1 MQGGVYDGML
11 GVTGAKYSTPYDPRL
26 IKLIDDVCTEKRISH
41 EGVPIGMIF
50 VPSAKG
56 ISHQGD
62 EYTKPEHI
70 DLRADVLY
78 QTVLKLDE
86 NGF

>member
-1 MQGGVYDGML
+1 MDTSSFFACSSPAANSM
-11 GVTGAKYSTPYDPRL
+11 A
-26 IKLIDDVCTEKRISH
+26 H
-41 EGVPIGMIF
+41 EGVLIGMIF
-50 VPSAKG
+50 VPSVKG

-70 DLRADVLY
+70 DMGADVLY

>member
-1 MQGGVYDGML
+1 M
-11 GVTGAKYSTPYDPRL
+11 A
-26 IKLIDDVCTEKRISH
+26 H
-41 EGVPIGMIF
+41 EGVLIGMIF
-50 VPSAKG
+50 VPSVKG

-62 EYTKPEHI
+62 KYTKPEHI
-70 DLRADVLY
+70 DMGADVLLH